1 MCHSFHDDA
10 VNNDVEPQLLC
21 DFLLEIGACAAWM
34 TDADRGTRREE
45 AIFSEPVSNNN
56 NNIDDDDDAI
66 HSLIVW
72 AAPIW
77 NRCNVTALFPA
88 SVHIPSTLQQA
99 RDVFPDCAFARYSDQ
114 DYIVEQVPNQ
124 DWVILVQQS
133 WKPIVKAN
141 KFVFCFPWHGE
152 SDVQA
157 AIQAHVDHAPHRKE
171 GVDDLDGRHYIP
183 IQLQGGVAFGT
194 GEHATTELCLEWL
207 ESVVTR
213 KLADATNRDLLT
225 VLDYG
230 SGSGILGLAACA
242 LDSQNRVTAIGVDI
256 DVDACRIANRN
267 SVVNQLPMR
276 SFLPPM
282 TPLFDDSNMDTTS
295 KSLLFKAHRYA
306 LEQQQV
312 NAQTDRDDNS
322 MVSVLSRDN
331 FQPCHLAVANI
342 MATPLIS
349 LASTLYP
356 MLQPG
361 ASIGMSGILSHQGEM
376 VVQAYQAAGYVN
388 VGIAKELDGWLLV
401 TAQRPE

>member
-1 MCHSFHDDA
+1 LWYPCTTYGIYCLT
-10 VNNDVEPQLLC
+10 EPQLLC
-21 DFLLEIGACAAWM
+21 DFLLEIGACAAWI
-34 TDADRGTRREE
+34 TDADRGTGREE
-45 AIFSEPVSNNN
+45 AIFSEPLSNDENNDNNN
-56 NNIDDDDDAI
+56 VIQ
-66 HSLIVW
+66 SLIVW

-88 SVHIPSTLQQA
+88 SVHIPSTLQLA
-99 RDVFPDCAFARYSDQ
+99 RDLFPDCTFARYSDQ
-114 DYIVEQVPNQ
+114 DCIVQEVPNQ

-133 WKPIVKAN
+133 WKPIVKAH

-152 SDVQA
+152 SDVQE
-157 AIQAHVDHAPHRKE
+157 AIQAHVDHSHKRNE
-171 GVDDLDGRHYIP
+171 GGHGTIGQRQYIP

-213 KLADATNRDLLT
+213 KLAKPSDCFT

-242 LDSQNRVTAIGVDI
+242 LDPNRITAIGIDI

-267 SVVNQLPMR
+267 SAVNQLPMQ

-282 TPLFDDSNMDTTS
+282 TPLFDDEDDMDTTS
-295 KSLLFKAHRYA
+295 KSLLFKVHQYA

-312 NAQTDRDDNS
+312 HTQTKDDDDA
-322 MVSVLSRDN
+322 MAPVLSRDK
-331 FQPCHLAVANI
+331 FQPCHVAVANI
-342 MATPLIS
+342 MASPLIR

-376 VVQAYQAAGYVN
+376 VVQAYQAAGYIN